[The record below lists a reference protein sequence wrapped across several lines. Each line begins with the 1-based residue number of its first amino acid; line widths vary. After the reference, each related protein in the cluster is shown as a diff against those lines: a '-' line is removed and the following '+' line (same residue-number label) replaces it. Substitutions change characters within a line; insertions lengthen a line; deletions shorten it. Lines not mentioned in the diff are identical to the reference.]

1 MANTEFGVARSD
13 RRGGS
18 GANFIVEWVA
28 EKEVS
33 DPVVESIMITASGT
47 QGFTFTSQG
56 QVIEELK

>member
-1 MANTEFGVARSD
+1 MA
-13 RRGGS
+13 
-18 GANFIVEWVA
+18 IPVA

-47 QGFTFTSQG
+47 QGFTFTSRG

>member
-1 MANTEFGVARSD
+1 MVNTEFNVARNDTS
-13 RRGGS
+13 GGS

-28 EKEVS
+28 EKKVS

-47 QGFTFTSQG
+47 QGFTFTSRG